1 MHFFNFH
8 TDDFPLAQLPKESK
22 PSEDVSGWSAPSTA
36 PPSQEDTVI
45 ASTSQ
50 RGPEAAALVHEP
62 EPLFVLRDSDI
73 EVAQEQVADS
83 LPRKVSD
90 LVGNEYGCVA
100 PELPGTAA
108 DFPPN
113 QGDVQQQHHWD
124 QGMGDALGNM
134 LPTPPQE
141 VVVEDQAVYG
151 MEVMQGGNMGGEDD
165 MLQPSDELGYAGSV
179 EVETVEMCV
188 STSPLEP
195 QDMTYGSQVGFAVA
209 ALSQP
214 EPTAE
219 SLANVS
225 AHPSSKSLEESE
237 VILRERLLRRVMQQQ
252 QHQAAATETPTH
264 EVGTDGGTADLEDMG
279 GKAPDVGE
287 SVELT
292 EYGPEVRLLQGN
304 EDSKFADHSQV
315 GLQLEVSTTVPTV
328 PTREH
333 TTAGRE
339 KKDESTRVDIEE
351 EGEIVSTPE
360 KRPRPETPPKTS
372 TGKASASKRDLE
384 REDSKSKS
392 SRRVKKHRSRS
403 RSKSK
408 ERHGRRSRKHS
419 DVSDSGDDYSRR
431 SSKRGRKRHDDR
443 SDSENYH
450 HSRRS
455 RRHSD
460 SDGDRS
466 ASRKDR
472 RHSRLDT
479 VYISGVMT
487 YCHLVCTR
495 RHTNPLTLIEQCFF
509 VVRSVSRD
517 SKDSRDKSQKR
528 KKKEKKDKKKRHSHH
543 SGSKERSGDD
553 ADKKKNSTP
562 QNIIVGKVGSLGSI
576 RQLGQ
581 EKKAQATTPQ
591 PEQTPPGF
599 QPQQSTQQQ
608 QGDAGQGTG
617 YYPQTSYMYG
627 GYQYPYSSDQAWQG
641 QQGWDQQQGWQS
653 STAASTGTATTTT
666 LSAAAGDQAWSVGTA
681 MTMTQ
686 QDWEPPRQQSEELK
700 QHSDQ
705 APVPVAAEGHVWHWD
720 DQKASQQQPQPS
732 LSRESEGSVVGDEQ
746 IGVPPEAV
754 PAEVQVEVNTI
765 GHIKPGEDQEV
776 VVEETVIDESSD
788 VIEVPT
794 DAEITEC
801 DMEIEQMSSEAFLSE
816 KKSRVVV
823 AVECEKELPPG
834 AETPPATE
842 RDKTPSP
849 LPQEPPA
856 VHHVTGSSADTTPH
870 LVQEQPLPAEK
881 PAPEAQLQAGE
892 SSGTTQSKETNSPQ
906 VNGEQGPQTPSKE
919 DTKQD
924 RSSPGTPTTA
934 EAPPPTS
941 SAVSASTPQGYNYGT
956 YAAQT
961 TVPAGYDYSAA
972 YSQAGYDYSQAYS
985 AYVQAAAASM
995 AYASYSQYYAN
1006 PYAAAFAGYGS
1017 PYAAYY
1023 QYANAGAFQSP
1034 GQVSVAGLI

>member
-1 MHFFNFH
+1 MLEIRVSRDVVLLFTYKILCTSFCPTFH
-8 TDDFPLAQLPKESK
+8 TDEFPLAQLPKESK

-214 EPTAE
+214 EPSAE

-225 AHPSSKSLEESE
+225 AHPSGKSLEESE

-252 QHQAAATETPTH
+252 QQHQAAATETPTH
-264 EVGTDGGTADLEDMG
+264 EVGTDGGAADLEDMG

-328 PTREH
+328 PAREH

-443 SDSENYH
+443 SDSEDYH

-466 ASRKDR
+466 SSRKDR

-479 VYISGVMT
+479 V
-487 YCHLVCTR
+487 
-495 RHTNPLTLIEQCFF
+495 
-509 VVRSVSRD
+509 
-517 SKDSRDKSQKR
+517 
-528 KKKEKKDKKKRHSHH
+528 
-543 SGSKERSGDD
+543 
-553 ADKKKNSTP
+553 
-562 QNIIVGKVGSLGSI
+562 
-576 RQLGQ
+576 
-581 EKKAQATTPQ
+581 
-591 PEQTPPGF
+591 
-599 QPQQSTQQQ
+599 
-608 QGDAGQGTG
+608 
-617 YYPQTSYMYG
+617 
-627 GYQYPYSSDQAWQG
+627 
-641 QQGWDQQQGWQS
+641 
-653 STAASTGTATTTT
+653 
-666 LSAAAGDQAWSVGTA
+666 
-681 MTMTQ
+681 
-686 QDWEPPRQQSEELK
+686 
-700 QHSDQ
+700 
-705 APVPVAAEGHVWHWD
+705 
-720 DQKASQQQPQPS
+720 
-732 LSRESEGSVVGDEQ
+732 
-746 IGVPPEAV
+746 
-754 PAEVQVEVNTI
+754 
-765 GHIKPGEDQEV
+765 
-776 VVEETVIDESSD
+776 
-788 VIEVPT
+788 
-794 DAEITEC
+794 
-801 DMEIEQMSSEAFLSE
+801 
-816 KKSRVVV
+816 
-823 AVECEKELPPG
+823 
-834 AETPPATE
+834 
-842 RDKTPSP
+842 
-849 LPQEPPA
+849 
-856 VHHVTGSSADTTPH
+856 
-870 LVQEQPLPAEK
+870 
-881 PAPEAQLQAGE
+881 
-892 SSGTTQSKETNSPQ
+892 
-906 VNGEQGPQTPSKE
+906 
-919 DTKQD
+919 
-924 RSSPGTPTTA
+924 
-934 EAPPPTS
+934 
-941 SAVSASTPQGYNYGT
+941 
-956 YAAQT
+956 
-961 TVPAGYDYSAA
+961 
-972 YSQAGYDYSQAYS
+972 
-985 AYVQAAAASM
+985 
-995 AYASYSQYYAN
+995 
-1006 PYAAAFAGYGS
+1006 
-1017 PYAAYY
+1017 
-1023 QYANAGAFQSP
+1023 
-1034 GQVSVAGLI
+1034 